1 MSAESVN
8 DSSFQRP
15 LEAALRHALEHLLQV
30 RDAPVGPTATLAELR
45 ERFDVPLN
53 DAGVDAARVVDEM
66 VEAAQG
72 GVTGSQGGRFF
83 GWVIG
88 ASLPAA
94 LAADWMTSAWDQN
107 AGIYAAGPAA
117 SVVEEVAGKWLKE
130 LLGLPAEAG
139 FALVT
144 GCQMAHVTCL
154 AVARHKLLAERG
166 WDVTRDGLS
175 GAPAIRVLTSTEV
188 HGTTPRALRLLGMGE
203 GCMEKLAVDEHS
215 RLRAEALEQALGREP
230 KRPTIVVLQAGD
242 LNVGAFDDFA
252 TLVPLAKKF
261 NAWVHIDGAFG
272 LWVAASAKLR
282 HLLAGAERADSWT
295 TDGHKWLNV
304 PYDSGF
310 AFVADAAAHRAT
322 MSQRS
327 AYIAHA
333 EEARDQIDWTPE
345 FSRRGRGF
353 ATYAAVRQ
361 LGRSG
366 VEEMIDR
373 CCAMADALV
382 MRIGALEGADML
394 ARPQINQGL
403 LRFLHPAAG
412 ASEEQHDAYTDRVI
426 AAIVASGVAL
436 FSGTTWRGRRAMRV
450 SVSSWRTDEA
460 DVEVVVRGVEKV
472 LRAMRQ

>member
-1 MSAESVN
+1 MSLHDDGFA
-8 DSSFQRP
+8 P
-15 LEAALRHALEHLLQV
+15 ALEAALAHALRHLHDV
-30 RDAPVGPTATLAELR
+30 NDSPVGPTATLAELR
-45 ERFDVPLN
+45 TRFDVPLVEN
-53 DAGVDAARVVDEM
+53 GLDAARVVDEM
-66 VEAAQG
+66 VAAARG
-72 GVTGSQGGRFF
+72 GITGSQGGRFF

-88 ASLPAA
+88 GSLPAA

-117 SVVEEVAGKWLKE
+117 SVAEEVAGKWLKE
-130 LLGLPAEAG
+130 LLGMPQTAG

-154 AVARHKLLAERG
+154 AVARHKLLADRG

-203 GCMEKLAVDEHS
+203 GCMEKLAADADS
-215 RLRAEALEQALGREP
+215 RLRADVLEEALKREP
-230 KRPTIVVLQAGD
+230 ERPTIVVLQAGD

-252 TLVPLAKKF
+252 TLIPLAKKY
-261 NAWVHIDGAFG
+261 NAWVHVDGAFG

-327 AYIAHA
+327 AYISHA

-353 ATYAAVRQ
+353 ATYAAIRQ
-361 LGRSG
+361 LGRTG
-366 VEEMIDR
+366 VEAMIDR
-373 CCAMADALV
+373 CCAMCDALV
-382 MRIGALEGADML
+382 VGIGALEGAEIV

-403 LRFLHPAAG
+403 LRFADPAPG
-412 ASEEQHDAYTDRVI
+412 ATEAQHNAYTDRII
-426 AAIVASGVAL
+426 AAIVASGDAL

-450 SVSSWRTDEA
+450 SVSSWKTDA
-460 DVEVVVRGVEKV
+460 QDVERVVRGVEKV
-472 LRAMRQ
+472 LKAARD